1 MKRTQFACL
10 LAGLMA
16 FSGFLLSSF
25 GQRLDPKQPVQK
37 AASFAVSDAKAP
49 DTPAATL
56 QGPSWLK
63 HLGLSV
69 SQTQMGKMGG
79 SGAPPTTEDNAG
91 RATLKSNV
99 DHFLTAFRSNPE
111 QASQIL
117 NDKFMA
123 TGADL
128 YRWNCQGCHGPE
140 GKGAPPE
147 INSIIGPVQGTSAV
161 LTKKRMEARRI
172 DADDEMINQ
181 MTELAATSL
190 RDRLQH
196 GGKNMPAFA
205 YLRNDEVEALLGH
218 LEKLAGV
225 PPTKRDGLLV
235 PESISSAGEH
245 IARGT
250 CHICHD
256 ATGEPTGGMMMT
268 MMHRGIPSL
277 ASIPRDRSLSGVVHQ
292 VQFGSSGMMKMMGNE
307 VMPAYPYLSE
317 EEVAAVYFAAYS
329 LRQ

>member
-1 MKRTQFACL
+1 MNRIQSAFL
-10 LAGLMA
+10 LAGILA

-25 GQRLDPKQPVQK
+25 SQQSSTKQRVQE
-37 AASFAVSDAKAP
+37 AASFAVSDPKAP
-49 DTPAATL
+49 DTPAPSL

-79 SGAPPTTEDNAG
+79 SGAPPATADNTG

-99 DHFLTAFRSNPE
+99 ERFLNTFRSNPE

-117 NDKFMA
+117 NDKFIA
-123 TGADL
+123 SGADL

-147 INSIIGPVQGTSAV
+147 INSIIGPVQGTSAE
-161 LTKKRMEARRI
+161 LAKKRMEARGI
-172 DADDEMINQ
+172 DADDEMITQ

-196 GGKNMPAFA
+196 GGKSMPAFA
-205 YLRNDEVEALLGH
+205 YLRSDEVDALLGY

-225 PPTKRDGLLV
+225 PPTKRAGLLV
-235 PESISSAGEH
+235 PQSVSTAGEH

-256 ATGEPTGGMMMT
+256 ATGQEAGTMM

-277 ASIPRDRSLSGVVHQ
+277 ASIPRERSLSGVVHQ

-317 EEVAAVYFAAYS
+317 EEIAAVYFAAYS
-329 LRQ
+329 VRP

>member
-1 MKRTQFACL
+1 MKRTQSAFL

-16 FSGFLLSSF
+16 FSGLLLSSF
-25 GQRLDPKQPVQK
+25 GQQSSTKEPVQK
-37 AASFAVSDAKAP
+37 AASLALSEAKAP
-49 DTPAATL
+49 DTPASAL

-79 SGAPPTTEDNAG
+79 NSAPPAAAETPG
-91 RATLKSNV
+91 HATLKSSVNR
-99 DHFLTAFRSNPE
+99 FLTTFRSNPE
-111 QASQIL
+111 QASQTL

-147 INSIIGPVQGTSAV
+147 INSIIGPVQGTSAA
-161 LTKKRMEARRI
+161 LAKKRMEARGI
-172 DADDEMINQ
+172 DADDEMISQ

-205 YLRNDEVEALLGH
+205 YLRSDEVDALLGY

-235 PESISSAGEH
+235 PESVSSAGEH

-256 ATGEPTGGMMMT
+256 ATGQEAGRMM

-277 ASIPRDRSLSGVVHQ
+277 ASIPRERSLSGVVHQ
-292 VQFGSSGMMKMMGNE
+292 VEFGSSGMIKMMGDE

-317 EEVAAVYFAAYS
+317 EEIAAVYFDAYS
-329 LRQ
+329 VRQ